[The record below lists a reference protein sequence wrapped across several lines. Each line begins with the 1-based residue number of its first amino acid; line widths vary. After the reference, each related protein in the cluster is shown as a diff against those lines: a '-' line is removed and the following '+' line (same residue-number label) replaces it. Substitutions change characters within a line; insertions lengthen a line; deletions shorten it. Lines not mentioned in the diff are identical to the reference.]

1 MLCFVNVS
9 VPCLAEDLTSTPL
22 EITPP
27 CSAAGLHFRT
37 IPAAF
42 NAPLGFESQRLGF
55 LTGSA
60 SPEVSTPVS
69 ESEVPI
75 QVALVNIPPAP
86 SKMEEVVETIADPLG
101 PVNRAF
107 FQFND
112 KFYFWILKPVASG
125 YKTVIPQDVRVGVRN
140 FFSNV
145 ATPIRLVNCLLQAKF
160 ECSGTEALRFL
171 VNTTF
176 GLAGFLDPA
185 KTEFHIEKREKDF
198 GTTLGFWGIGP
209 AFYINWPIL
218 GPSSLRDTVGYVGD
232 LFLDPTNYLITS
244 IPINLAVKSYN
255 QVNETSLT
263 LGEYEDLKKAAL
275 DPYIALKDAY
285 HQYRQ
290 NKIKER

>member
-1 MLCFVNVS
+1 MLCLVTFS
-9 VPCLAEDLTSTPL
+9 WPYLARGL
-22 EITPP
+22 PP
-27 CSAAGLHFRT
+27 ASREAS
-37 IPAAF
+37 
-42 NAPLGFESQRLGF
+42 APL
-55 LTGSA
+55 
-60 SPEVSTPVS
+60 S
-69 ESEVPI
+69 EDEGPI
-75 QVALVNIPPAP
+75 QVALANIPPKP
-86 SKMEEVVETIADPLG
+86 FSEEGALEIEMIPDPLE

-112 KFYFWILKPVASG
+112 RFYFWILKPVASG

-145 ATPIRLVNCLLQAKF
+145 STPIRLVNCLLQAKF

-176 GLAGFLDPA
+176 GLAGFLDTA

-198 GTTLGFWGIGP
+198 GTTLGFLGIGP

-244 IPINLAVKSYN
+244 IPINFAVKSYN

-285 HQYRQ
+285 HQYRE